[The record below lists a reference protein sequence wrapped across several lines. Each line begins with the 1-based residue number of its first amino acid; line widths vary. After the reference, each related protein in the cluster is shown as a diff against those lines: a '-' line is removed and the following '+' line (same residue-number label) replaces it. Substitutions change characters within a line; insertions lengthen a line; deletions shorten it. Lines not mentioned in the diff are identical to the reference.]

1 MGQMPTFNAD
11 GWQPVTLVSPD
22 GRTYTPGD
30 HTEHRQL
37 LASGYREAPAESSP
51 SVPDVAAAAASAAA
65 DDPDVKLVL
74 DAQQARDAAESAA
87 ESAAAATAAAEAPKP
102 KTSRRNG
109 GAQ

>member
-11 GWQPVTLVSPD
+11 GWQPVTLISPD

-37 LASGYREAPAESSP
+37 LASGYREAPAEP
-51 SVPDVAAAAASAAA
+51 PTVPAVSALAEH
-65 DDPDVKLVL
+65 PDVKLAL
-74 DAQQARDAAESAA
+74 DAQQARDFAESAP
-87 ESAAAATAAAEAPKP
+87 ESAAAANTTADATKP
-102 KTSRRNG
+102 KSSRRNG

>member
-11 GWQPVTLVSPD
+11 GWQPVKLVSPD

-51 SVPDVAAAAASAAA
+51 PVPDVAAASAAA
-65 DDPDVKLVL
+65 DDPDVKLAF
-74 DAQQARDAAESAA
+74 DTQPARDAAESAA
-87 ESAAAATAAAEAPKP
+87 ESAAVATAAADAPKP

>member
-37 LASGYREAPAESSP
+37 LAFGYREVPAESSP
-51 SVPDVAAAAASAAA
+51 SVPDAAAASAAA
-65 DDPDVKLVL
+65 DDPDVKLAL

-87 ESAAAATAAAEAPKP
+87 ESAAAATAAADAPKP